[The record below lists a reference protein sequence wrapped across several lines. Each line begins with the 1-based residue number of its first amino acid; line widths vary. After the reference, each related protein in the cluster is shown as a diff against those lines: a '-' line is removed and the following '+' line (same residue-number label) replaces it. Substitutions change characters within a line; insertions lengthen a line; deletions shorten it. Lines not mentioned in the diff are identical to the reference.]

1 MKKIVGIIMLL
12 CVLSIGVNA
21 QKKGLLQPI
30 TVADLS
36 TGETKAFSD
45 NMFMRFGVT
54 LSANTIKLGFDELG
68 EFNGFN
74 SSFLSRIGF
83 NVGWS
88 HFVEKDGVA
97 VNNYSIN
104 GVIMTP
110 TEGFTNLAIGA
121 TVSAYNFSLGLGYDF
136 IKESAFKRNVF
147 LMFNTQLLF

>member
-1 MKKIVGIIMLL
+1 MKKIIGILLL

-21 QKKGLLQPI
+21 QKKGLLQPV

-36 TGETKAFSD
+36 TGTRAFSD

-74 SSFLSRIGF
+74 SSFLSRVGF
-83 NVGWS
+83 NLGWA
-88 HFVEKDGVA
+88 HFIEKDGVA
-97 VNNYSIN
+97 INNYSIN

-110 TEGFTNLAIGA
+110 TEGFSNLAVGA

-136 IKESAFKRNVF
+136 IKDSAFKRNVF